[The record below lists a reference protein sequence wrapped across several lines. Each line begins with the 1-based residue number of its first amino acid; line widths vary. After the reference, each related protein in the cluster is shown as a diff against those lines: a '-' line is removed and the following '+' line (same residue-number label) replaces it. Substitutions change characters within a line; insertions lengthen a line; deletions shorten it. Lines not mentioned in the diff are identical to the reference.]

1 MDKFTA
7 VSVVMASQ
15 VYIDLKHTQLY
26 ALNIYS
32 F

>member
-1 MDKFTA
+1 MEKFMA
-7 VSVVMASQ
+7 VSVVMVSQ
-15 VYIDLKHTQLY
+15 VYLKHTQLY

>member
-1 MDKFTA
+1 MAKFMA
-7 VSVVMASQ
+7 VSVVMVLQ
-15 VYIDLKHTQLY
+15 VYMDLKHTQLY